1 MTTVHVRSVKSYSL
15 VHLLKFDVAYV
26 TTMSRSQSVA
36 KLAMTLLS
44 FPYVLQARQHLTGG
58 FFLNFVATNEES

>member
-1 MTTVHVRSVKSYSL
+1 MVFDRR
-15 VHLLKFDVAYV
+15 LLKSRGWSA
-26 TTMSRSQSVA
+26 MSRSQSVA